1 VTPTSD
7 PELPTDGDTGELLGR
22 DFITAVVVF
31 HDVVGRL
38 LGVSA
43 VERKCLD
50 LVSRGPVTAGAIAQ
64 HTGLTTGAVTG
75 LVDRLEKAGY
85 VQRAADP
92 SDRRRVTI
100 SMRPNTRRDEV
111 MAAVFGPLRQDMAEI
126 TGRYDAKEASAIADF
141 LSRTTE
147 TLVRHTRGLS
157 SDERSPAASTP

>member
-1 VTPTSD
+1 MTTED
-7 PELPTDGDTGELLGR
+7 DTGELLGR

-50 LVSRGPVTAGAIAQ
+50 LVSRGPVTAGSIAQ

-85 VQRAADP
+85 VQRTADP
-92 SDRRRVTI
+92 ADRRRVTI
-100 SMRPNTRRDEV
+100 SMLPSTRLDDV
-111 MAAVFGPLRQDMAEI
+111 MAAVFGPLRSDMAEI

-141 LSRTTE
+141 LGRTTE
-147 TLVRHTRGLS
+147 TLVRHTRALS
-157 SDERSPAASTP
+157 ADGQSAS

>member
-1 VTPTSD
+1 MTTTSG
-7 PELPTDGDTGELLGR
+7 PGELLGR

-31 HDVVGRL
+31 HDVVGRQ
-38 LGVSA
+38 LGVSP

-50 LVSRGPVTAGAIAQ
+50 LVSRGPVTAGSIAM

-85 VQRAADP
+85 VQRTADP

-100 SMRPNTRRDEV
+100 SMRPNPRLDDV
-111 MAAVFGPLRQDMAEI
+111 MAAVFGPLRRDMAEI

-141 LSRTTE
+141 LGRTTE
-147 TLVRHTRGLS
+147 TLVRHTRALS
-157 SDERSPAASTP
+157 ADERSPAGSTP